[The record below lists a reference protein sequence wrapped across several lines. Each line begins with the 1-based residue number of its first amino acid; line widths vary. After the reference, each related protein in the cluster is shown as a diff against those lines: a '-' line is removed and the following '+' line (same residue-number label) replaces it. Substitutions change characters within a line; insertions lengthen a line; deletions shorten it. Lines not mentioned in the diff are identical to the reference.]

1 LRCPRRAGYVRA
13 WSPQMDI
20 ESLIVE
26 DPARKTFRVHRS
38 VMTSPEIFELE
49 RKQIFSRSWL
59 LIGHE
64 SEIEQPGDFRRREVG
79 GRPLIFLRS
88 KDGVVRVFHNSC
100 THWGTKLCRLDQG
113 NAATFQCFYHA
124 WTFNNRGEL
133 VGVPDA
139 AGYGPAFDKQ
149 EMGLKSPPRI
159 TNYRGLVFLSF
170 DPNIEDFVTY
180 VANAKEQLD
189 LIMDQSEAGME
200 VVGGTHLYSSHANW
214 KMLVENSLE
223 SYHVAPLHKSYIDY
237 LRVVGNDVSRAPVR
251 GFGRELGNGNAV
263 EEYEGNWG
271 RPQLRWDPRWGD
283 EAKREIDENRR
294 RLAARFG
301 EQRALRIAEWNRNVL
316 VYPNLMINDIMGITI
331 RTFYPVAPDYME
343 VRAWSMAPANESPA
357 WRARRLDNFLTFLG
371 PGGLST
377 PDDNEAMESCQRGF
391 RAAREVEWSD
401 MSRGIVRESQAV
413 DEEQLRSFWRK
424 WNLQVSGSKRTRSG
438 SAKVRRVA

>member
-1 LRCPRRAGYVRA
+1 MENGRICRLVIDDPKRCLF
-13 WSPQMDI
+13 Q
-20 ESLIVE
+20 
-26 DPARKTFRVHRS
+26 VHRTAY
-38 VMTSPEIFELE
+38 TSPEILELE
-49 RKQIFSRSWL
+49 RERVFDRSWVYV
-59 LIGHE
+59 GHE
-64 SEIEQPGDFRRREVG
+64 SEVRNRGDFQSRDVA
-79 GRPLIFLRS
+79 GRPVILCRDSDGEIRILI
-88 KDGVVRVFHNSC
+88 NSC
-100 THWGTKLCRLDQG
+100 THRGAQLCRQAEG
-113 NAATFQCFYHA
+113 NANTFQCFYHA
-124 WTFNNRGEL
+124 WTFNNRGAL

-139 AGYGPAFDKQ
+139 AGYGPAFDKD

-159 TNYRGLVFLSF
+159 TNYRGLIFLSF
-170 DPNIEDFVTY
+170 DPAIEDFVTY
-180 VANAKEQLD
+180 IANAREQLD

-200 VVGGTHLYSSHANW
+200 IVGGTHLYSSHANW

-271 RPQLRWDPRWGD
+271 RPRLRWDPRWGV
-283 EAKREIDENRR
+283 EAKREIEEHRA
-294 RLAARFG
+294 RLLARFG
-301 EQRALRIAEWNRNVL
+301 EERALRIAEWNRNVL
-316 VYPNLMINDIMGITI
+316 IYPNLMINDIMGITI
-331 RTFYPVAPDYME
+331 RSFYPVTPDYME
-343 VRAWSMAPANESPA
+343 VRAWSLAPADESPE

-424 WNLQVSGSKRTRSG
+424 WNIQISGSKRGRSS

>member
-1 LRCPRRAGYVRA
+1 MQNGRPRNLVIDDPKRAA
-13 WSPQMDI
+13 FQ
-20 ESLIVE
+20 
-26 DPARKTFRVHRS
+26 VHRS
-38 VMTSPEIFELE
+38 AYTSREILELE
-49 RKQIFSRSWL
+49 RDLVFDRSW
-59 LIGHE
+59 IYVGHE
-64 SEIEQPGDFRRREVG
+64 TEVRNPGDFQSRNVA
-79 GRPLIFLRS
+79 GRPVILCRDSGGEIRVLI
-88 KDGVVRVFHNSC
+88 NSC
-100 THWGTKLCRLDQG
+100 THRGAEVCRETEG
-113 NAATFQCFYHA
+113 NAKSFQCFYHA

-139 AGYGPAFDKQ
+139 AGYGPAFKK
-149 EMGLKSPPRI
+149 EELGLKAPPRI
-159 TNYRGLVFLSF
+159 TNYRGLIFLSF

-180 VANAKEQLD
+180 LANAKEQLD
-189 LIMDQSEAGME
+189 LIMDQSEVGME
-200 VVGGTHLYSSHANW
+200 IVVGTHLYSTRANW

-251 GFGRELGNGNAV
+251 GFGKELGNGNAV

-271 RPQLRWDPRWGD
+271 RPRLRWDPRWG
-283 EAKREIDENRR
+283 EQAKAEIEENRR
-294 RLAARFG
+294 RLTARFG

-316 VYPNLMINDIMGITI
+316 IYPNLMINDIMGITI
-331 RTFYPVAPDYME
+331 RAFYPIAPDYME
-343 VRAWSMAPANESPA
+343 VRAWSLAAADESPV

-391 RAAREVEWSD
+391 RAAGEVEWSD

-424 WNLQVSGSKRTRSG
+424 WNNQIAGTRRTRS
-438 SAKVRRVA
+438 SSTKVRRVA

>member
-1 LRCPRRAGYVRA
+1 MENGRTRSLVIDDPKRCLF
-13 WSPQMDI
+13 Q
-20 ESLIVE
+20 
-26 DPARKTFRVHRS
+26 VHRTAY
-38 VMTSPEIFELE
+38 TSPEILELE
-49 RKQIFSRSWL
+49 RERVFDRSW
-59 LIGHE
+59 IYVGHE
-64 SEIEQPGDFRRREVG
+64 SEVRNRGDFQSREVA
-79 GRPLIFLRS
+79 GRPVILCRDSDGEIRVLI
-88 KDGVVRVFHNSC
+88 NSC
-100 THWGTKLCRLDQG
+100 THRGAQLCREAEG
-113 NAATFQCFYHA
+113 NAKTFQCFYHG
-124 WTFNNRGEL
+124 WTFNNRGDL

-139 AGYGPAFDKQ
+139 AGYGPAFNKQ

-159 TNYRGLVFLSF
+159 TNYRGLIFLSF
-170 DPNIEDFVTY
+170 DPNVEDFVTY

-189 LIMDQSEAGME
+189 LIMDQSEVGME
-200 VVGGTHLYSSHANW
+200 VAGGTHLYCSHANW

-237 LRVVGNDVSRAPVR
+237 LRVVGNDVSQAPVR

-271 RPQLRWDPRWGD
+271 RPRLRWDPRWGD
-283 EAKREIDENRR
+283 EAKREIEENRR

-301 EQRALRIAEWNRNVL
+301 EPRALRIAEWNRNVL

-343 VRAWSMAPANESPA
+343 VRAWSLAPADESPA

-424 WNLQVSGSKRTRSG
+424 WNVQVSGSKRTRSG

>member
-1 LRCPRRAGYVRA
+1 MENGRMRSLVIDDPKRCLF
-13 WSPQMDI
+13 Q
-20 ESLIVE
+20 
-26 DPARKTFRVHRS
+26 VHRTAY
-38 VMTSPEIFELE
+38 TSPEILELE
-49 RKQIFSRSWL
+49 RERVFDRSW
-59 LIGHE
+59 IYVGHE
-64 SEIEQPGDFRRREVG
+64 SEVRNRGDFQSRDVA
-79 GRPLIFLRS
+79 GRPVILCRDSDGELRVLI
-88 KDGVVRVFHNSC
+88 NSC
-100 THWGTKLCRLDQG
+100 THRGAQLCREAEG
-113 NAATFQCFYHA
+113 NARTFQCFYHA

-139 AGYGPAFDKQ
+139 AGYGPAFDKA
-149 EMGLKSPPRI
+149 ELGLKSLPRL
-159 TNYRGLVFLSF
+159 TNYRGLIFVSF

-180 VANAKEQLD
+180 LANAKEQLD
-189 LIMDQSEAGME
+189 LIMDQAAAGME
-200 VVGGTHLYSSHANW
+200 IVGGTHLYSSHANW

-237 LRVVGNDVSRAPVR
+237 LRVVGNDVSQAPVR

-283 EAKREIDENRR
+283 EAKREIEANRR
-294 RLAARFG
+294 RLTARFG

-343 VRAWSMAPANESPA
+343 VRAWSMAPADESPA

-424 WNLQVSGSKRTRSG
+424 WNAQVSGSKRTRSS

>member
-1 LRCPRRAGYVRA
+1 MESGRIRRLVIDDPKRCLF
-13 WSPQMDI
+13 Q
-20 ESLIVE
+20 
-26 DPARKTFRVHRS
+26 VHRTAY
-38 VMTSPEIFELE
+38 TSPEILELE
-49 RKQIFSRSWL
+49 RERVFDRSW
-59 LIGHE
+59 IYVGHE
-64 SEIEQPGDFRRREVG
+64 SEVRNRGDFQSRDVA
-79 GRPLIFLRS
+79 GRPVILCRDSDGEIRVLI
-88 KDGVVRVFHNSC
+88 NSC
-100 THWGTKLCRLDQG
+100 THRGAQLCRQAEG
-113 NAATFQCFYHA
+113 NARSFQCFYHA

-139 AGYGPAFDKQ
+139 AGYGPAFDKD
-149 EMGLKSPPRI
+149 EMRLKSPPRI
-159 TNYRGLVFLSF
+159 TNYRGLIFLSF
-170 DPNIEDFVTY
+170 DAGIEDFVTY
-180 VANAKEQLD
+180 IANAREQLD

-200 VVGGTHLYSSHANW
+200 IVGGTHLYSSHANW
-214 KMLVENSLE
+214 KMLVENSLK

-271 RPQLRWDPRWGD
+271 RPRLRWDPRWGA
-283 EAKREIDENRR
+283 EAKREIEEHRE
-294 RLAARFG
+294 RLVARFG

-316 VYPNLMINDIMGITI
+316 IYPNLMINDIMGITI
-331 RTFYPVAPDYME
+331 RSFYPVTPDYME
-343 VRAWSMAPANESPA
+343 VRAWSLAPADESPA
-357 WRARRLDNFLTFLG
+357 WRTRRLDNFLTFLG

-424 WNLQVSGSKRTRSG
+424 WNVQISGSKRTRQG